1 MKFKSD
7 SFYIDQ
13 VLKGDTKSFAY
24 LIDKHKDMVY
34 TVALRIIRNRE
45 DAEELA
51 QDVFVKAFQS
61 IDKFKKESKFST
73 WLYRIAYNTSISKV
87 RKKKMET
94 SDLDVRIIEN
104 YTLDEVFEN
113 LNGLEQKRTKTDNS
127 QTFRIPECW
136 RKYTNYIVLL

>member
-127 QTFRIPECW
+127 QTFRIPEC
-136 RKYTNYIVLL
+136 